1 MMRPFFKNDDF
12 NFLTEI
18 ALGSVYWQAADVG
31 EVLTTVDR
39 IHDGKA
45 RSWVDEWTATAD
57 RLTLLATA
65 NAAAGRAS
73 SAAGQ
78 YLRGSLYY
86 SLATYSADGT
96 EDPAL
101 FASLWENHRDAWDQF
116 VDLGQFGGAMA
127 ERIEIPYEGT
137 TLPGYFF
144 RSGAVAGGAGGAI
157 GAPRRTLIFN
167 NGSDGSVVGAWTGGI
182 AAALGRGWNAMTFDG
197 PGQNAALVRQ
207 GLAFRPDW
215 EKVVTPVVDFLSART
230 DVDAGKLAL
239 LGVSQA
245 GYWVPRA
252 LAFEHRIA
260 AAVADPGVVDVSAT
274 ILRHLPHTMIKLL
287 EERNRERFNR
297 DVDWTLRIS
306 PSTRSTLALRMR
318 PYGVSTPYEFFS
330 TARDYALTDE
340 LIAKI
345 TTPVLVTDPDNEQFW
360 PGQSGEL
367 FGKLSGTKAIIAFT
381 EEEGADSHCEPTA
394 SGLRGE
400 RIFDWLDEQ
409 VPA

>member
-1 MMRPFFKNDDF
+1 MRPFFKNDDF

-31 EVLTTVDR
+31 EVLTTVER

-57 RLTLLATA
+57 RLTQLAAA
-65 NAAAGRAS
+65 NAAGGRAR

-96 EDPAL
+96 EDPGL
-101 FASLWENHRDAWDQF
+101 FAALWGKHRDAWDRF
-116 VDLGQFGGAMA
+116 VDLADFGGAVA

-144 RSGAVAGGAGGAI
+144 RSGPAGT
-157 GAPRRTLIFN
+157 PRRTLIFN
-167 NGSDGSVVGAWTGGI
+167 NGSDGSVVGALTGGI
-182 AAALGRGWNAMTFDG
+182 ADALERGWNAMTFDG

-215 EKVVTPVVDFLSART
+215 EKVVTPVVDFLSARA
-230 DVDAGKLAL
+230 DVDQEKLAL
-239 LGVSQA
+239 LGVSQG

-260 AAVADPGVVDVSAT
+260 AAVTDPGVVDVSAT

-287 EERNRERFNR
+287 EERNREKFDR
-297 DVDWTLRIS
+297 DVDWTLKIS

-330 TARDYALTDE
+330 AARDYALTDE

-345 TTPVLVTDPDNEQFW
+345 TTPVLVTDPENEQFW

-367 FGKLSGTKAIIAFT
+367 FGKLNGTKAIIAFT
-381 EEEGADSHCEPTA
+381 QEEGADSHCEPVA